1 MSIPPPPF
9 AVDAQPMLQAT
20 VPNSRAIGA
29 LWSRII
35 AFVID
40 GILIGLLGTALAIPF
55 FSILSR
61 LGAWGLLVG
70 FCIALPYFATLNS
83 SIGNGQ
89 TLGKRWMRLQVV
101 DAGGNTIS
109 IGKSLLRST
118 VFAIPYYLNGIPLPI
133 TRTPAVITTIIG
145 LTVVVVGG
153 ATLYMVLFSRHTRQG
168 LHDSAAG
175 SYVGVA
181 GQTGPLRILPIWK
194 VHWLILGSLLV
205 IFGVASQILLKK
217 LTTWG
222 PFPQLLDDVR
232 LVEGVNGVQRAGAQD
247 LRSGF
252 GGTEKKTTLVISVF
266 WSGNSGEEEAFADR
280 IGKMILQ
287 QDLTARVRDSIR
299 VVVVRGY
306 DIGIAHARV
315 THAFEHTPAE
325 WSAR

>member
-1 MSIPPPPF
+1 
-9 AVDAQPMLQAT
+9 
-20 VPNSRAIGA
+20 
-29 LWSRII
+29 
-35 AFVID
+35 
-40 GILIGLLGTALAIPF
+40 
-55 FSILSR
+55 
-61 LGAWGLLVG
+61 LVG
-70 FCIALPYFATLNS
+70 FCIALPYFAILNS

-101 DAGGNTIS
+101 DAGEDTIS
-109 IGKSLLRST
+109 IWKSPIRST

-133 TRTPAVITTIIG
+133 TRTPVVVTTIIG
-145 LTVVVVGG
+145 LTVVLVGG
-153 ATLYMVLFSRHTRQG
+153 ATLYLVLFNRHTRRG
-168 LHDSAAG
+168 LHDLAAG
-175 SYVGVA
+175 SCVGVA

-205 IFGVASQILLKK
+205 IFGVASQLLSKK
-217 LTTWG
+217 LATWG

-280 IGKMILQ
+280 IGKMVLQ
-287 QDLTARVRDSIR
+287 KDPTARVHDAMR